1 MELHRQRGLSQTQ
14 IGSRSNLSQASIYK
28 LLAGIGTPRATT
40 YLKLAAGFPDA
51 WADYLERHPAFRREL
66 ASVLGEVE
74 DPSGKPKSI
83 FEQFIESDF
92 GLAEIRELP
101 AQYQR
106 RYRRRLAML
115 IRPVIN
121 ELRAYRRKLRKAARK
136 T

>member
-66 ASVLGEVE
+66 GNVLGEVQG
-74 DPSGKPKSI
+74 PGRPKSA

-101 AQYQR
+101 DQYQR
-106 RYRRRLAML
+106 RYRRRLEML
-115 IRPVIN
+115 ISPVIN
-121 ELRAYRRKLRKAARK
+121 ELRTYRRELRKEARK
-136 T
+136 K

>member
-66 ASVLGEVE
+66 GNVLGVVQK
-74 DPSGKPKSI
+74 PGKPKSA
-83 FEQFIESDF
+83 FEEFVESDF

-101 AQYQR
+101 DQYQR
-106 RYRRRLAML
+106 RYRRRLEML
-115 IRPVIN
+115 ISPVIN
-121 ELRAYRRKLRKAARK
+121 ELRTYRRELRKEARK
-136 T
+136 K